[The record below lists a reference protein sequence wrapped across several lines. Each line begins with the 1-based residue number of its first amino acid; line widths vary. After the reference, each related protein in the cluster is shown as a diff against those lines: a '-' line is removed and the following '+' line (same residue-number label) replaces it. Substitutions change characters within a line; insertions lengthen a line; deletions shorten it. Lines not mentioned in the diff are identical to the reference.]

1 MFEQTWIVGSFR
13 CNCRLWACRR
23 TGEAILVDP
32 GDEAPRLIEALK
44 EISWDIPLKVKYLLH
59 THAHLDHIG
68 GTRHVKEAF
77 SESQIALHRADEP
90 LYLGLP
96 LQGTYFGL
104 VYDEPLPIDQFLED
118 GQILEVGDL
127 RFSILHTPG
136 HSPGSICIQSH
147 TSDAPVLLT
156 GDTLFREEIG
166 RTDLWGGDEPLMLE
180 NIHQKI
186 LTLPQDTR
194 ICPGHGPDTSVGWE
208 RSFNPYL

>member
-1 MFEQTWIVGSFR
+1 
-13 CNCRLWACRR
+13 
-23 TGEAILVDP
+23 LV
-32 GDEAPRLIEALK
+32 AALK
-44 EISWDIPLKVKYLLH
+44 AISWEGVSLKLKYLLH

-68 GTRHVKEAF
+68 ATRHVKEAF

-90 LYLGLP
+90 LYGGLQ

-104 VYDEPLPIDQFLED
+104 VYDEPLPIDQFLEE
-118 GQILEVGDL
+118 QQVLEVGDL
-127 RFSILHTPG
+127 RVSILHTPG
-136 HSPGSICIQSH
+136 HSPGSICMQLHASR
-147 TSDAPVLLT
+147 SDAPILLT

-186 LTLPQDTR
+186 LTLPQETR

-208 RSFNPYL
+208 RSFNPYLHADARRLS